1 MTQLH
6 FVLSGREVNKSKCD
20 KLSQKISIK
29 FVMCTS
35 DFLKQLENINEEILF
50 SVFIVNS
57 VDCSF
62 RIKSI

>member
-6 FVLSGREVNKSKCD
+6 FVLSEREVNKSKCN
-20 KLSQKISIK
+20 KFSQKISIK

-57 VDCSF
+57 ADCSF
-62 RIKSI
+62 RIKSV